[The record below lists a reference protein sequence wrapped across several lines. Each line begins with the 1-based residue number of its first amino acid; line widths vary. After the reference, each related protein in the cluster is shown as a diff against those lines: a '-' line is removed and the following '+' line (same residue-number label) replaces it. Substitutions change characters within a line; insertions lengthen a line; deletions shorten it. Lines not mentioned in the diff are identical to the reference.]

1 VSLIIGT
8 TINGTLSLIPSYNP
22 VTITGTGGVKATANL
37 ADAIDGNSAAAWAI
51 SNAGTI
57 SSVFGYGGNLAGLN
71 STVINFGSISGT
83 GGIVLSN
90 DAR

>member
-1 VSLIIGT
+1 
-8 TINGTLSLIPSYNP
+8 
-22 VTITGTGGVKATANL
+22 
-37 ADAIDGNSAAAWAI
+37 
-51 SNAGTI
+51 
-57 SSVFGYGGNLAGLN
+57 VFGYGGNLAGLN